1 MTQFGRRGRLS
12 PDVAA
17 ARRLVL
23 DAVRAHPGAGGD
35 PLVLVACSGG
45 PDSLALAAAAAHF
58 ARRGVLRV
66 GGVVVDHGLQEGSAE
81 VAARTAETLR
91 GLGLDP
97 VHTTAVTVRRGTEGP
112 EMAARTARYAGIAE
126 VVRRTGAAAVL
137 LGHTLDDQAESVLLG
152 LARGSGTRSLA
163 GMPPVREL
171 DGVTYLRPFLE
182 LTREQTLAV
191 CAAEQLEPW
200 HDPTNGDTTLTRSR
214 IRHRVLPVL
223 EAELGP
229 GIARALARSAAILGP
244 DARFLDDAGNELL
257 ARARAAAPTGPGP
270 GAGGQEPGGALRLDL
285 EVLQEAPEALRR
297 RALAAAVVAAG
308 GQSPSHERLGALDAL
323 ARGRGAA
330 GPVQMAGKVSVWR
343 RRPQP
348 GTRGPGHLE
357 LAGARPGGAAA
368 PESGPASH
376 EERREG

>member
-1 MTQFGRRGRLS
+1 MTQFARRGRLS

-17 ARRLVL
+17 GRRRVL
-23 DAVRAHPGAGGD
+23 DSVRQHVPRTSAEP

-58 ARRGVLRV
+58 ARRGTLRV
-66 GGVVVDHGLQEGSAE
+66 GAVVVDHGLQEDSAA
-81 VAARTAETLR
+81 VAARAARTLEQT
-91 GLGLDP
+91 GLAP
-97 VHTTAVTVRRGTEGP
+97 VVVTAVTVRRDAGGP

-126 VVRRTGAAAVL
+126 VVGRTGADAVL

-171 DGVTYLRPFLE
+171 DGVTYLRPFLD
-182 LTREQTLAV
+182 LSRAQTLEI

-200 HDPTNGDTTLTRSR
+200 HDPTNRDTTLMRSR
-214 IRHRVLPVL
+214 VRHRVLPLL
-223 EAELGP
+223 EDELGP
-229 GIARALARSAAILGP
+229 GLARALARSAAILGP
-244 DARFLDDAGNELL
+244 DADYLDGAAGELL
-257 ARARAAAPTGPGP
+257 ERARAAAPELPGSL
-270 GAGGQEPGGALRLDL
+270 ALDL
-285 EVLQEAPEALRR
+285 ATVRAAHPALRR
-297 RALAAAVVAAG
+297 RALSAAVVAAG
-308 GQSPSHERLGALDAL
+308 GQTPAYERLGALDEFA
-323 ARGRGAA
+323 AGHGAA

-343 RRPQP
+343 RRPTA

-357 LAGARPGGAAA
+357 LVRPRPASATRPA
-368 PESGPASH
+368 SASH